1 MLLLITCVYHII
13 FIITLLCALAYG
25 FIWIHSRIFGRHLNK
40 CGSCVLI
47 TGCDT
52 GFGYL
57 TALEFNKHNVFTF
70 AGCLTE
76 QGLAILL
83 RSSAAPV

>member
-1 MLLLITCVYHII
+1 MLLLITCIYHII
-13 FIITLLCALAYG
+13 FTTTLLCTLTYG
-25 FIWIHSRIFGRHLNK
+25 VIWLHSRLFGRHLNK

-57 TALEFNKHNVFTF
+57 TALEFSKYNVFTF

-76 QGLAILL
+76 KGLLNLL
-83 RSSAAPV
+83 L